1 MLSLSELHL
10 KIKWFFIKFRNPP
23 QCDPRGAFFIVWKR
37 SFLYDKKTPFDRKL
51 CQRASEFKR
60 GTTFVFRKN
69 WSAAETAP
77 PAVSKSCRG
86 HKEPL
91 SDNGDYRE
99 SLPRSC
105 AFSSPIPKPHSV
117 LLCSGLL
124 SAIRD
129 PLCQPGKRTLLLPH
143 LCPCTMYTIG
153 KN

>member
-1 MLSLSELHL
+1 MKKNVPWHILAPSAH
-10 KIKWFFIKFRNPP
+10 
-23 QCDPRGAFFIVWKR
+23 PRGAFFILWKR
-37 SFLYDKKTPFDRKL
+37 SFLYDKKSPSTENSVKGRLNPNAVPPLFSGKTDL
-51 CQRASEFKR
+51 LQRLR
-60 GTTFVFRKN
+60 LQLFRN
-69 WSAAETAP
+69 LV
-77 PAVSKSCRG
+77 AVIPLD
-86 HKEPL
+86 PL